1 MVVIIIP
8 VSGGGGAG
16 VYRVGSVFLR
26 AGVNC
31 KVQVGEVI

>member
-8 VSGGGGAG
+8 VSEGGAG

>member
-8 VSGGGGAG
+8 VSGGGAG